1 MSLYISLVNCT
12 LALIMMV
19 YNWRVNS
26 NSIFLGL
33 LIFFLSSYA
42 ITAYFLIENQNR
54 FWIAIFLGHPAPL
67 WFLPGPL
74 LYFYTRGTLEDK
86 VRLQKWDVLHLI
98 PSFIALVGIFP
109 YMISSFEHK
118 LQLADAIMHDLQ
130 APKYLGVDWLIP
142 FEINLLI
149 RPSVMILYSFFC
161 IGMVLKAQKRLSQS
175 SSIPYHQWEFSRK
188 WLLLLSFLFVILS
201 IPSLIISIY
210 YYLGISAT
218 RDQVST
224 NVFTQIMGY
233 SLTFLSLIL
242 ILFPQ
247 VLYGI
252 PRSREE
258 RGSPSV
264 STPKELQKNGQAKLY
279 VNTPHINYT
288 KNHKIESDPFHE
300 LGERVLK
307 VMKEKKPFLN
317 YDFSLDDLA
326 DLLEVPKHH
335 LYYCFQNVL
344 HTKFTR
350 LRTEFRVDHAKQ
362 LLMEADLRKI
372 TIESIGRDS
381 GFASTSGFY
390 NTFKAEVGC
399 SPGEFAQA
407 NNPSFGTDI

>member
-1 MSLYISLVNCT
+1 MSLYISLVNCF
-12 LALIMMV
+12 LALIMMI
-19 YNWRVNS
+19 YNLRVNR

-86 VRLQKWDVLHLI
+86 VRLQKWDGLHLI

-109 YMISSFEHK
+109 YMISPFERK
-118 LQLADAIMHDLQ
+118 LQLADAIIHDLQ

-142 FEINLLI
+142 FEVNLLI
-149 RPSVMILYSFFC
+149 RPSVMILYSLFC

-175 SSIPYHQWEFSRK
+175 TTIPYHQWQFSRK
-188 WLLLLSFLFVILS
+188 WLLLLSFLFVVLS

-218 RDQVST
+218 RDQVSA

-252 PRSREE
+252 PRSGKEE
-258 RGSPSV
+258 DSNSAAGNQERQ
-264 STPKELQKNGQAKLY
+264 ERQQAKLI
-279 VNTPHINYT
+279 VNTGPINYM
-288 KNHKIESDPFHE
+288 KGNKIESDPFYE

-307 VMKEKKPFLN
+307 VMKEKKPYLN

-335 LYYCFQNVL
+335 LYYCFHNVL

-350 LRTEFRVDHAKQ
+350 LRTEYRIEHAKQ
-362 LLMEADLRKI
+362 LL
-372 TIESIGRDS
+372 IESDFRKVTLDSVGRDS
-381 GFASTSGFY
+381 GFASKSGFY

-399 SPGEFAQA
+399 SPGEFAQSH
-407 NNPSFGTDI
+407 NQLEGK